1 MAASR
6 ARRAPA
12 ASKGTLMAA
21 RDRFSL
27 RNLYLYLVC
36 LITLI
41 IVIFS
46 AVSLVRGA
54 VELAY
59 PDPNYYGYEA
69 VPDRDGELTEEEIA
83 RREQAAADSQ
93 RRNALLGIVYS
104 GTLLLIAGPLY
115 VYHWRRIQEER
126 PPEVPAAPGAGPLT

>member
-1 MAASR
+1 
-6 ARRAPA
+6 
-12 ASKGTLMAA
+12 MAA

-41 IVIFS
+41 MVIFS

-59 PDPNYYGYEA
+59 PDPGYYGFES
-69 VPDRDGELTEEEIA
+69 PDRDPELTDEEIA
-83 RREQAAADSQ
+83 ARERAAADSQ
-93 RRNALLGIVYS
+93 RRNALLGMVYS
-104 GTLLLIAGPLY
+104 GALLLIAGPLY

-126 PPEVPAAPGAGPLT
+126 PPEAPNGTGPVPLG

>member
-1 MAASR
+1 MS
-6 ARRAPA
+6 
-12 ASKGTLMAA
+12 A

-46 AVSLVRGA
+46 AVNLVRGV

-59 PDPNYYGYEA
+59 PDPGYYGYYSEP
-69 VPDRDGELTEEEIA
+69 VKEGEDGITEEEIA
-83 RREQAAADSQ
+83 RQEEIARDSQ
-93 RRNALLGIVYS
+93 RRNAILGLVSS
-104 GTLLLIAGPLY
+104 GAALLIAGPLY
-115 VYHWRRIQEER
+115 VYHWRKIETER
-126 PPEVPAAPGAGPLT
+126 PAPGEPAAPAVPPGPPTG

>member
-69 VPDRDGELTEEEIA
+69 VRTGTA
-83 RREQAAADSQ
+83 SSQ
-93 RRNALLGIVYS
+93 RRRSRVAS
-104 GTLLLIAGPLY
+104 
-115 VYHWRRIQEER
+115 R
-126 PPEVPAAPGAGPLT
+126 PRPTRSVATPCSASSTRGRSC

>member
-1 MAASR
+1 
-6 ARRAPA
+6 
-12 ASKGTLMAA
+12 MAA

-46 AVSLVRGA
+46 AVGVVRGA
-54 VELAY
+54 VELVY
-59 PDPNYYGYEA
+59 PDPNYFGFESI
-69 VPDRDGELTEEEIA
+69 PDGEKGLTEEEIA
-83 RREQAAADSQ
+83 EREKAAADSQ
-93 RRNALLGIVYS
+93 RRSALLGIVYS

-126 PPEVPAAPGAGPLT
+126 PPEVVTAPGVGPTV

>member
-1 MAASR
+1 
-6 ARRAPA
+6 
-12 ASKGTLMAA
+12 MAA

-46 AVSLVRGA
+46 AVNVVRGI

-59 PDPNYYGYEA
+59 PDPGFYYSYPERPEGM
-69 VPDRDGELTEEEIA
+69 TEEKLEEQ
-83 RREQAAADSQ
+83 EQAARDSQ
-93 RRNALLGIVYS
+93 RRAAVLGLVSS
-104 GTLLLIAGPLY
+104 GAALLIAGPLY
-115 VYHWRRIQEER
+115 VYHWRRIEKEL
-126 PPEVPAAPGAGPLT
+126 PSAGPPQADA